1 MKKYMIVYSIKD
13 DHEGLEPVQSALFAD
28 DYTEA
33 RNKKMDVECGLGGYA
48 EIYGR
53 EEREDGQPPEYVMI
67 EA

>member
-1 MKKYMIVYSIKD
+1 MKMANYMIVYTID
-13 DHEGLEPVQSALFAD
+13 EGQGATFAD

-33 RNKKMDVECGLGGYA
+33 KNKKMDIECGLGGYA

-53 EEREDGQPPEYVMI
+53 EDVDPMRPAEYILI

>member
-1 MKKYMIVYSIKD
+1 MKKYMIVYEIKD
-13 DHEGLEPVQSALFAD
+13 DHEGLDSVHGASFAD

-33 RNKKMDVECGLGGYA
+33 KNKKMDIECGLGGYA

-53 EEREDGQPPEYVMI
+53 EEYDGQPPEYVLI

>member
-1 MKKYMIVYSIKD
+1 MKKYMIVYSFED
-13 DHEGLEPVQSALFAD
+13 CQGASFAE

-53 EEREDGQPPEYVMI
+53 EEHEDGGFSEYVLL

>member
-1 MKKYMIVYSIKD
+1 MKKYMIVYEIKD
-13 DHEGLEPVQSALFAD
+13 DHEGLDPVQGASFAD

-48 EIYGR
+48 ELY
-53 EEREDGQPPEYVMI
+53 ERVDLDFGYLQEYELI

>member
-1 MKKYMIVYSIKD
+1 MKKYMIVYTIEENNGAS
-13 DHEGLEPVQSALFAD
+13 FAE

-33 RNKKMDVECGLGGYA
+33 KNKKMDIECGLGGYA

-53 EEREDGQPPEYVMI
+53 EEHEDGDFSEYVLL